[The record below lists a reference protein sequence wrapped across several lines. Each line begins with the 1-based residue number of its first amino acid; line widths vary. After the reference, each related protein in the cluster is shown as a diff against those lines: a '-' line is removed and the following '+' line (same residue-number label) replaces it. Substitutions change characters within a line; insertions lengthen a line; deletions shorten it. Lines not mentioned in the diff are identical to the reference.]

1 MNTEKLASFGA
12 FNIIDISQPIGER
25 TACFPGDTPFSRRV
39 TVSYEQSQLI
49 NLTAL
54 TMSPHVGTHAD
65 APVHVRGTMSGATGS
80 SVRSKTTGAVDYAY
94 IEGDPEAI
102 GTVALDPFVGPV
114 SVIDLSPHSSAI
126 EVDHVIDRL
135 ASRAHPPERVIFKT
149 IHRIR
154 YHVFEHAYA
163 HFTVELV
170 DRLADIGVRLIGIDG
185 PSVDHIDS
193 KTLDVH
199 HRLLARNLAW
209 LENLDLTNAH
219 ARDYFLIAL
228 PLKFMQLEASPV
240 RAVLLD

>member
-1 MNTEKLASFGA
+1 MNTEKLAAFGA
-12 FNIIDISQPIGER
+12 YRIIDISQPIGER
-25 TACFPGDTPFSRRV
+25 TACFPGDTPFSRRMTV
-39 TVSYEQSQLI
+39 TFEQSQMM

-65 APVHVRGTMSGATGS
+65 APVHVRGTMSGAEGV
-80 SVRSKTTGAVDYAY
+80 SVRGKTSETRDYAH
-94 IEGDPEAI
+94 IECDDEAI
-102 GTVALDPFVGPV
+102 GTVSLDPFVGPV
-114 SVIDLSPHSSAI
+114 SVIDLSPHRGPI
-126 EVDHVIDRL
+126 EIDHITDVL
-135 ASRAHPPERVIFKT
+135 AARAQPPQRVIFKT

-170 DRLADIGVRLIGIDG
+170 DRLAQIGVQLIGIDA

-193 KTLDVH
+193 KSLAVH
-199 HRLLARNLAW
+199 HRLLARNMAW

>member
-1 MNTEKLASFGA
+1 MNIEKLSAFGA

-39 TVSYEQSQLI
+39 TVSYEQSQMM
-49 NLTAL
+49 NLSAL

-65 APVHVRGTMSGATGS
+65 APVHVRGTMSGAEGS
-80 SVRSKTTGAVDYAY
+80 SLRGKTADTRDYAY
-94 IEGDPEAI
+94 IECDDEAI
-102 GTVALDPFVGPV
+102 GTVALDPFIGPV
-114 SVIDLSPHSSAI
+114 SVIDLSPHRGAI
-126 EVDHVIDRL
+126 ELDHITDIL
-135 ASRAHPPERVIFKT
+135 AARAQPPHRVIFKT

-154 YHVFEHAYA
+154 YHVFEHSYA

-170 DRLADIGVRLIGIDG
+170 DRLADIGVKLIGIDA
-185 PSVDHIDS
+185 PSVDHIES
-193 KTLDVH
+193 KSLDVH
-199 HRLLARNLAW
+199 HRLLARNMSW